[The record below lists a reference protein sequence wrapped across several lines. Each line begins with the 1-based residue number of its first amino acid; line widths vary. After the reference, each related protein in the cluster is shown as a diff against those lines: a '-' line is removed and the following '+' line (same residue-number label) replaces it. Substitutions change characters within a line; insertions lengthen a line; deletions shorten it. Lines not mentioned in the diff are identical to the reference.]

1 VQSVLPPLKLW
12 VRIPFMN
19 RCTVICAVLGL
30 VGCFN
35 NTRYSLYSM
44 IIRLGVSVMV
54 FNAIF
59 NNISA
64 ILWQSVLLV
73 KETGVPG
80 ENHRSAKLYRCPN
93 IWFPPANCNTVTPF
107 VHQLSRSEKNYHNH
121 IIILYEFYLVLLRNP
136 NIPITSEINITILSY
151 GTWIYD
157 YMCWMFQQHKV

>member
-1 VQSVLPPLKLW
+1 MLRCYVVIILDIFLQGPPSSMKIIM
-12 VRIPFMN
+12 VM
-19 RCTVICAVLGL
+19 CAVLRL

-80 ENHRSAKLYRCPN
+80 ENHRHWQALSHN
-93 IWFPPANCNTVTPF
+93 VVSSTPR
-107 VHQLSRSEKNYHNH
+107 LSG
-121 IIILYEFYLVLLRNP
+121 IRNV
-136 NIPITSEINITILSY
+136 SGDRHWL
-151 GTWIYD
+151 
-157 YMCWMFQQHKV
+157 HR

>member
-1 VQSVLPPLKLW
+1 MKIIMV
-12 VRIPFMN
+12 M
-19 RCTVICAVLGL
+19 CAVLGL

-35 NTRYSLYSM
+35 NTRYIVYSM

-80 ENHRSAKLYRCPN
+80 ENHRPTKLYR
-93 IWFPPANCNTVTPF
+93 IMVYR
-107 VHQLSRSEKNYHNH
+107 VHLFMNGIRTHNFSGGRTDCTCSRKSKYH
-121 IIILYEFYLVLLRNP
+121 
-136 NIPITSEINITILSY
+136 TIRL
-151 GTWIYD
+151 
-157 YMCWMFQQHKV
+157 